1 MSAAQPKSIEPTG
14 TSEAARANEPSMEE
28 ILASIRK
35 IIADDQPD
43 PAPQDVPLAVA
54 GEQAA
59 QGEAADDDVLDLA
72 SIVMTQT
79 GAPMAGAVSPDDIDF
94 VPEGSHAAPEPEP
107 QPEPAS
113 PPAPEPVA
121 PVLAAPPPAAEPPR
135 EEQLLSSGTDAS
147 VAAAFGKLSHTILS
161 ANARTLDDLVAE
173 MLRPML
179 KNWLDDNLP
188 SLVERLVRAEIER
201 VARGGR

>member
-1 MSAAQPKSIEPTG
+1 MPAAQPKPIESIA
-14 TSEAARANEPSMEE
+14 TSEAAKANEPSMEE

-35 IIADDQPD
+35 IIADDQPS
-43 PAPQDVPLAVA
+43 PAPQRAPLPEV
-54 GEQAA
+54 EEDRA
-59 QGEAADDDVLDLA
+59 QDDAADDDVLDLA

-79 GAPMAGAVSPDDIDF
+79 GAPMLGEVSPDDIDF
-94 VPEGSHAAPEPEP
+94 VPEGTRAAPVPEPEP
-107 QPEPAS
+107 VRQREPE
-113 PPAPEPVA
+113 PEPVA
-121 PVLAAPPPAAEPPR
+121 PVFAPPHATEQLR

-147 VAAAFGKLSHTILS
+147 VAAAFGNLSHTILS